1 MSRGTNGRMGHG
13 GEREL
18 GGDAGEVKQRLHA
31 SNSAINRNSNKN
43 AGLLLVDYLQPATL
57 QHGNLFTKRFLDSAI
72 CRRSCSL
79 QLHFI
84 FLNECNNPYFA
95 SPSKLERQ

>member
-1 MSRGTNGRMGHG
+1 MGWV
-13 GEREL
+13 EWI
-18 GGDAGEVKQRLHA
+18 KQRLHA

-57 QHGNLFTKRFLDSAI
+57 QHGNLFTERFLDSAI
-72 CRRSCSL
+72 CRKSGSL

-84 FLNECNNPYFA
+84 FLNECNNAYFA